1 MLMRQFAI
9 DRFSTSF
16 LESIRTQEKIFQSF
30 GVPRQFSADI
40 PRLTL
45 EAADGI
51 LHVVVIWTEAKE
63 AI

>member
-9 DRFSTSF
+9 DCFSTSSF
-16 LESIRTQEKIFQSF
+16 ESVRTQEKIFQSF
-30 GVPRQFSADI
+30 GFPRQFSADI

-51 LHVVVIWTEAKE
+51 LQIVIIWTEAKE
-63 AI
+63 TI